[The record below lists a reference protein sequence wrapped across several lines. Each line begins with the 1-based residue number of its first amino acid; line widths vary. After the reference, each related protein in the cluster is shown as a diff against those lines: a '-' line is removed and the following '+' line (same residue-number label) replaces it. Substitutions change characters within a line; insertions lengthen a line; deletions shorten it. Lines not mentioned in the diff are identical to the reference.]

1 MSYGKTRAR
10 GREGAGA
17 KAPEPVPSLRGGGWG
32 DKLGAWCPFLTRR
45 VNEQHETGQFILK
58 PQIYAKRVPP
68 ADPQMRRNLNVRF
81 PLAQGA
87 FVRDGPQLEYS
98 PFMGNSSH
106 YSDSFRKN
114 VFSSSFI

>member
-1 MSYGKTRAR
+1 MGR
-10 GREGAGA
+10 GEPGDEKEREL
-17 KAPEPVPSLRGGGWG
+17 KAPECAIAAGRWVGHQTRCLVSV
-32 DKLGAWCPFLTRR
+32 LTKR
-45 VNEQHETGQFILK
+45 VNKQHETGQFILN
-58 PQIYAKRVPP
+58 PQIYAKLVPP